1 MDDKRIDYELAQAED
16 FERRSQALHQ
26 STGRRASNDFD
37 VLAHLCRRKAAILQE
52 LGQNEPGLEQ
62 FQGPRAGDTQQEPRQ
77 CQIESPSR
85 N

>member
-37 VLAHLCRRKAAILQE
+37 VLAHLCRRKAAILQDLDRMNQVLSSPKVRE
-52 LGQNEPGLEQ
+52 RAIPSKSPGS
-62 FQGPRAGDTQQEPRQ
+62 AK
-77 CQIESPSR
+77 
-85 N
+85 